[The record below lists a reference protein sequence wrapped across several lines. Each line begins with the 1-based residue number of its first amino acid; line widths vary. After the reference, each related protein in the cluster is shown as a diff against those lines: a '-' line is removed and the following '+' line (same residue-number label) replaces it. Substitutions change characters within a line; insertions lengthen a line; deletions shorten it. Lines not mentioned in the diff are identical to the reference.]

1 MKKLDSYI
9 FEALNQLRS
18 SKKQSNKKT
27 IFNLLLEKLLLLLSK
42 VLQNKPRIG
51 VNSFYIINSES
62 ESESPES
69 PLIQSFPDTPKIKDF
84 QNKLKRQ

>member
-1 MKKLDSYI
+1 MKELDSYI

-62 ESESPES
+62 ESPES

>member
-1 MKKLDSYI
+1 MKELDSYI
-9 FEALNQLRS
+9 FEAINQLRS
-18 SKKQSNKKT
+18 SKKQSNEKT

-42 VLQNKPRIG
+42 VLQNNPRIG

-62 ESESPES
+62 ESSES
-69 PLIQSFPDTPKIKDF
+69 PLIQTFPDTPKIKDF